1 MRKNLTNMKIKSKNT
16 TVEIVIGDITD
27 QPDMDAIVN
36 AANAELRIGGGVAGA
51 IHQKGDPELTELTR
65 PLAPIN
71 PGEALITEAPGLP
84 NKHVIHCLG
93 PVYGSDEPSNELIAN
108 CYKNAFYL
116 AEKHE
121 LKSIAFPAIS
131 TGAFGFP
138 MPDAAKIA
146 IESIL
151 FETNELDSV
160 KTIRIVLYDD
170 EAFNVHNEFLS
181 EVEA

>member
-71 PGEALITEAPGLP
+71 PGEAVITEAPGLP

-93 PVYGSDEPSNELIAN
+93 PVYGSDEPSNELLAN

-170 EAFNVHNEFLS
+170 EAFNVHKEFLS